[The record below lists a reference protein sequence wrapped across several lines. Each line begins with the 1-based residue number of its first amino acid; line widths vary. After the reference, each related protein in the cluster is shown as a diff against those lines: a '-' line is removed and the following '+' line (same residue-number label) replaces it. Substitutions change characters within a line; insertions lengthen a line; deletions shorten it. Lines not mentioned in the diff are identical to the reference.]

1 MTYEDFN
8 YLPRGI
14 AFDKVVRDKGFNIT
28 KNLKFDGYQGGLASM
43 VYKCF
48 NKNSIL
54 PTDKSASCDGVKSKI
69 MPNQELAE

>member
-8 YLPRGI
+8 YFPRGI

-28 KNLKFDGYQGGLASM
+28 KNLKFDGYQGCLASM
-43 VYKCF
+43 VYKFF
-48 NKNSIL
+48 NKNSIFT
-54 PTDKSASCDGVKSKI
+54 TDKSADGVKSKI